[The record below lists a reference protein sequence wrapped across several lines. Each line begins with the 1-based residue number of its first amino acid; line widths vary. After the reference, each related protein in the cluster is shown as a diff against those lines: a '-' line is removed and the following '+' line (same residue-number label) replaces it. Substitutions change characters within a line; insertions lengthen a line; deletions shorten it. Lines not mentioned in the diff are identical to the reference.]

1 MKHNYSKTAHQKK
14 ELALAIELDKDII
27 NRLFFSARNL
37 VVTKA
42 LYTIEN
48 HLLNLGFDVKA
59 SWEESSFGNPHIR
72 IVMYEKKK
80 EHYRSLLIK
89 RETEGE
95 WNPERTSSVMYNLE
109 KIEWSAYAPY
119 QLSAHVMNFQSEL
132 SSASFFDMVK
142 ELVESCNYPFNDLTM
157 PRQAKIDAL
166 NKVES
171 SRGNVYMTE
180 LFEMARQNVAY
191 NTLRDIQHYFKD
203 NGFKVSL
210 SVPDLK
216 ADESNISVTFVNT
229 NFTFTFDISVN
240 RIKCDDFPVSI
251 SPYMYTFGRI
261 HNTVQT
267 KTKSTVLGKYLSFIF
282 SKDFEDTINGF
293 VNGMNY
299 PFSYE
304 SQSSF

>member
-1 MKHNYSKTAHQKK
+1 MKHNYTKTFHQKK
-14 ELALAIELDKDII
+14 ELAVAIEQQSDIV

-37 VVTKA
+37 AVTKA

-48 HLLNLGFDVKA
+48 HLLNLGFDVRA
-59 SWEESSFGNPHIR
+59 SWEESSFGNPHIE
-72 IVMYEKKK
+72 IVMNEKKK
-80 EHYRSLLIK
+80 EHYRSLRIK

-95 WNPERTSSVMYNLE
+95 WNPERTSSVMYTLE
-109 KIEWSAYAPY
+109 KIEWSAYSPY
-119 QLSAHVMNFQSEL
+119 QLSAHVINFQSEL
-132 SSASFFDMVK
+132 ASASFFDMVK
-142 ELVESCNYPFNDLTM
+142 DLVEACNYPFNDLTM
-157 PRQAKIDAL
+157 SRQAKIDAL
-166 NKVES
+166 NAVES
-171 SRGNVYMTE
+171 SRGTEYLTE
-180 LFEMARQNVAY
+180 LFEMARQSVVY
-191 NTLRDIQHYFKD
+191 NTLRNIQHYFKD

-216 ADESNISVTFVNT
+216 SDTSDISVHFVNT

-240 RIKCDDFPVSI
+240 RVKFDDFSVSI

-267 KTKSTVLGKYLSFIF
+267 KTKSTVLGKYLTFIF
-282 SKDFEDTINGF
+282 SKDFEDTISSF

-299 PFSYE
+299 PFNYE